1 MRSII
6 AIVGLVAVA
15 LVLALTPLL
24 RGQDHPK
31 AGTTSASGAA
41 RAPTDRKTG
50 AGKVYGEWSIA
61 IKPDKGA
68 EYNRLIER
76 EGLPLYREAGG
87 RMVGW
92 WTTMIGD
99 LYEQV
104 TIWEYDDLAAYEKA
118 GQILG
123 KDERFARFVAQRD
136 PLLAGERSRFL
147 KLAEGAIEPTLPE
160 PAKVVVHEV
169 HRVPL
174 SRIQD
179 YLKIMRGQLDV
190 LKKHGFRPVGPWQT
204 AVGRWSEVTY
214 LFTFDSLA
222 ERDRL
227 IAEFSSHEHGK
238 TYGHQINAFVDEV
251 TTRILTP
258 APHAR

>member
-1 MRSII
+1 MRSIT
-6 AIVGLVAVA
+6 AVVGLVAVA
-15 LVLALTPLL
+15 FVLSLTPLL
-24 RGQDHPK
+24 RGQGNPA
-31 AGTTSASGAA
+31 AGTTSVPGPA
-41 RAPTDRKTG
+41 RGLEKKAG

-61 IKPDKGA
+61 IKPDKGT

-76 EGLPLYREAGG
+76 EGLPLFREAGG

-123 KDERFARFVAQRD
+123 KDDRFARFAAQRD

-160 PAKVVVHEV
+160 RAKVVVHEV
-169 HRVPL
+169 HHVPFD
-174 SRIQD
+174 RTGA
-179 YLKIMRGQLDV
+179 YLAVMRDQLAV
-190 LKKHGFRPVGPWQT
+190 LKKHGFRPVGPLET
-204 AVGRWSEVTY
+204 AVGRSTEVTY

-227 IAEFSSHEHGK
+227 IAEFSSHKDGQ
-238 TYGHQINAFVDEV
+238 TYNHRITGFTDDV